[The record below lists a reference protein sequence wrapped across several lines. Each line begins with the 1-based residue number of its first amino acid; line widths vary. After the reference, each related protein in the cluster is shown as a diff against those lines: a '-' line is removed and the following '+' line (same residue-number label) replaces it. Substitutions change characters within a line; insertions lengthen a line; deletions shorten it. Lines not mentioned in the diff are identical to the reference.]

1 MSEPGDLGEM
11 KLIRRN
17 DSLARTGAPQGSVKK
32 MRIDLPR
39 RRRQKIKPTMIPKTL
54 IIALSITTVA
64 AVALADPKQ
73 TDERTST
80 KRQTQAKSPGK
91 TEITPK
97 SLTAGWHNI
106 NGEWLHSDGY
116 KYVDGRVVKL
126 KKQTNVHARPPKPP
140 SAELLKSART
150 TPAATP
156 AQNSAAAKAAEK
168 ERNLRPRPAPQT
180 GSHL

>member
-1 MSEPGDLGEM
+1 
-11 KLIRRN
+11 
-17 DSLARTGAPQGSVKK
+17 
-32 MRIDLPR
+32 
-39 RRRQKIKPTMIPKTL
+39 MISKTL
-54 IIALSITTVA
+54 IVAFSITTVA
-64 AVALADPKQ
+64 AVAFADPKS
-73 TDERTST
+73 TEERTST
-80 KRQTQAKSPGK
+80 KRQTQAQSTGK
-91 TEITPK
+91 TVITPK

-150 TPAATP
+150 TPTATP